1 LGEQQTEGSSEDP
14 KGLAKTML
22 QEGADI
28 EAIMA
33 ETNLSKPTILGL
45 KGVTVNLF
53 VIREIIVIQ
62 KKEHER
68 FAITATR

>member
-1 LGEQQTEGSSEDP
+1 MGEQQAEGSSEDP

-45 KGVTVNLF
+45 KGLLLTYL
-53 VIREIIVIQ
+53 
-62 KKEHER
+62 
-68 FAITATR
+68 

>member
-1 LGEQQTEGSSEDP
+1 VYVLGEQQTEGSSEDP

-45 KGVTVNLF
+45 KGLLLTYL
-53 VIREIIVIQ
+53 
-62 KKEHER
+62 
-68 FAITATR
+68 

>member
-1 LGEQQTEGSSEDP
+1 MYVLGEQQAAGSSGDP
-14 KGLAKTML
+14 KGLAKTVL

-45 KGVTVNLF
+45 KGSLSTYL
-53 VIREIIVIQ
+53 
-62 KKEHER
+62 
-68 FAITATR
+68 

>member
-1 LGEQQTEGSSEDP
+1 MRLSAKLLAENEHTLEGGVVLGEQQTEGSSQDP

-45 KGVTVNLF
+45 KGLLLTYL
-53 VIREIIVIQ
+53 
-62 KKEHER
+62 
-68 FAITATR
+68 

>member
-1 LGEQQTEGSSEDP
+1 
-14 KGLAKTML
+14 ML

-45 KGVTVNLF
+45 KGLLLTYL
-53 VIREIIVIQ
+53 
-62 KKEHER
+62 
-68 FAITATR
+68 